1 MGINIKDLSI
11 EEKIGQMIIVGLDT
25 TEPYARLEELIIKH
39 KVGGILLYK
48 KNYKTYEEMVK
59 LINHIKKLNSNN
71 KVPILICIDQEGGR
85 VNRMPKEFLNIPP
98 ANTISNYNN
107 EDIVKKSGEIMAEML
122 SSVGI
127 NLNFAPVLD
136 IKRFNNNHAIGDRAF
151 SDEIEQIK
159 KYATIIM
166 KELQHKNIISVI
178 KHFPGHGLTVS
189 DTHFKIP
196 VVKKNIEDIEKN
208 DMKPFEEAIKKGADA
223 VLISHMKI
231 KDVDSKNPVSI
242 SRKFIC
248 KYLRKKY
255 RYNGLIVTDD
265 MRMRSMRLKYGEYKA
280 IQKAF
285 QAGNDIIVFKNI
297 INDKIYEK
305 LLKDIKLQKIK
316 ESRINKN
323 VNRVLKM
330 KEKYKINDKEIN
342 IDNNLI
348 DRINNQIKKLPF

>member
-1 MGINIKDLSI
+1 MEINIKNLSI

-25 TEPYARLEELIIKH
+25 KEPYARLEELVVKH

-98 ANTISNYNN
+98 ANTLSNYKN
-107 EDIVKKSGEIMAEML
+107 EDLVKKSGEIMSEML

-136 IKRFNNNHAIGDRAF
+136 IKRFSNNHAIGDRAF
-151 SDEIEQIK
+151 SDDIEQIK
-159 KYATIIM
+159 KYSTIIIE
-166 KELQHKNIISVI
+166 ELQDKNIIPVI

-196 VVKKNIEDIEKN
+196 IVKKEIEEIEN
-208 DMKPFEEAIKKGADA
+208 TDMQPFEEAIKKGADA

-231 KDVDSKNPVSI
+231 KKADSKNPVSI
-242 SRKFIC
+242 SRRFIC

-255 RYNGLIVTDD
+255 RYNGVILTDD
-265 MRMRSMRLKYGEYKA
+265 MRMRSMRLKYGEYIA

-297 INDKIYEK
+297 LNDKIYEK

-316 ESRINKN
+316 ESRINKS

-330 KEKYKINDKEIN
+330 KEKYKINDKEID

-348 DRINNQIKKLPF
+348 DRINNQIKNLPF

>member
-1 MGINIKDLSI
+1 MEINIKDLSI

-25 TEPYARLEELIIKH
+25 KEPYARLEELVVKH

-85 VNRMPKEFLNIPP
+85 VNRMPSEFLNIPP
-98 ANTISNYNN
+98 ANTLANN
-107 EDIVKKSGEIMAEML
+107 KDDELVKKSGKIMAEML
-122 SSVGI
+122 SSTGI

-136 IKRFNNNHAIGDRAF
+136 VKRFSNNHAIGDRAF
-151 SDEIEQIK
+151 SENIDIIK
-159 KYATIIM
+159 KNATIIM
-166 KELQHKNIISVI
+166 KELQNKDIISVI
-178 KHFPGHGLTVS
+178 KHFPGHGLTVT

-196 VVKKNIEDIEKN
+196 VVKKNIEEIENN
-208 DMKPFEEAIKKGADA
+208 DMKPFGEVIKKGADA
-223 VLISHMKI
+223 ILISHMKI
-231 KDVDSKNPVSI
+231 KDIDSKNPVSI
-242 SRKFIC
+242 SRKFIY

-255 RYNGLIVTDD
+255 KYNGLILTDD
-265 MRMRSMRLKYGEYKA
+265 MRMRSMRLRYGEYKA

-285 QAGNDIIVFKNI
+285 QAGNDIIVVKNI
-297 INDKIYEK
+297 VNDKIYEK

-316 ESRINKN
+316 ESRINKS
-323 VNRVLKM
+323 VNRILKI

-342 IDNNLI
+342 IDSNLI